1 MKNQDAPDES
11 VPGMFMRILG
21 VPTAAAE
28 ALTSAEVTSI
38 EELANIPLDQLLA
51 VRAVEYWLLL
61 ELRDRARHY
70 LQEH

>member
-1 MKNQDAPDES
+1 MDYQAAPDE

-21 VPTAAAE
+21 VPRSTAE
-28 ALTSAEVTSI
+28 ALTAAEVTSI
-38 EELANIPLDQLLA
+38 EELANVPLDQLLA

>member
-1 MKNQDAPDES
+1 MKNQDAPHES

-70 LQEH
+70 LQVH